1 MKKLIL
7 LLSLITMLASCDYEI
22 RQKAEP
28 VEPKL
33 TKEQEYQQKLKD
45 YDVVL
50 LFEYDSVKVYRFVD
64 IDTGRYVYF
73 SNANGT
79 TQYQYR
85 IKTHN
90 RVSNL
95 KKVESLNTKR

>member
-1 MKKLIL
+1 MKKYL
-7 LLSLITMLASCDYEI
+7 LCVLVVMSLFSCTLESGHDQTTEEEVSEARTAKDYE
-22 RQKAEP
+22 
-28 VEPKL
+28 V
-33 TKEQEYQQKLKD
+33 T
-45 YDVVL
+45 L

-64 IDTGRYVYF
+64 MDTGRYVYF
-73 SNANGT
+73 SNANGS

-95 KKVESLNTKR
+95 KKVESLNTKQ